1 MLKISDSV
9 KRLCKSFFLS
19 ANGLQNR
26 FTEAHFMLKQELY
39 TSRRYNQRFSKTT
52 LQVVFYRH
60 FASRFF
66 LSANGL
72 QNRFTEAHFMPMGSI
87 TLEIRTLLI

>member
-9 KRLCKSFFLS
+9 KRLCKSFFIGKRFAKPFYRS
-19 ANGLQNR
+19 AFYVKAQ
-26 FTEAHFMLKQELY
+26 KLY